1 MGDMKQWPSNGGYM
15 GDMKQWPSNGGYM
28 SDMNMMTFKWWL
40 HG

>member
-15 GDMKQWPSNGGYM
+15 GDMKQWPSDGGYM

-40 HG
+40 YG